1 MPTWILRK
9 TVDDER
15 VGKPRP
21 CAAGNEIARAVGVLT
36 VREQMDSML
45 ADGEYTERCAG
56 VRHEIYDRHGLVGY
70 FVLLSNESL

>member
-9 TVDDER
+9 SVDDER

-21 CAAGNEIARAVGVLT
+21 CSARNEISRAVGILT
-36 VREQMDSML
+36 VREQMASML
-45 ADGEYTERCAG
+45 AAGEYTECYVDGRQ
-56 VRHEIYDRHGLVGY
+56 EIYNGRGLVGY